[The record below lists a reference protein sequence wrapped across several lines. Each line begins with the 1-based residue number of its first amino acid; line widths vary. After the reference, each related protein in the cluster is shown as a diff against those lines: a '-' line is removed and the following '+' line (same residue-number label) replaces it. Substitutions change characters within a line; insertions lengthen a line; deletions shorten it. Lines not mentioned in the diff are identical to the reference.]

1 MKYKYIFGPV
11 PSRRLGVSLGVDLL
25 KEKICNFNCVYCE
38 CGVSNKL
45 FNERKEYVS
54 INEVLNEIK
63 DYLNKGNYLDFITFS
78 GNGEPALH
86 SKIGYLIKELKKIT
100 STKICV
106 ITNSTLLNEKEVREE
121 IMQADIIMP
130 SLDAVSED
138 IFRKIDRAS
147 SKIKL
152 SDIKD
157 GIKKL
162 SEEYKGKI
170 WLEIFFIEGL
180 NDTKEELDKFIEY
193 LKDIKVDRIQ
203 LNSLDRPAPEKWVK
217 AMSLNRLEEIK
228 DYFSKELK
236 NVEIIKKYK
245 NKEDILGYTKDIEN
259 FILELIDRRPST
271 FEDMKEILKIQEI
284 ELNKYLEYLENNKMI
299 KKVIE
304 NRGIF
309 YKKILTKNND

>member
-11 PSRRLGVSLGVDLL
+11 PSRRLKISLGVDLL

-38 CGVSNKL
+38 CGASDKL
-45 FNERKEYVS
+45 FNERKKYTP
-54 INEVLNEIK
+54 INEVLAEIK
-63 DYLNKGNYLDFITFS
+63 DYLEKGNYLDFITFS
-78 GNGEPALH
+78 GNGEPTLH
-86 SKIGYLIKELKKIT
+86 SEIGYLIKEIKKIT
-100 STKICV
+100 NTKICV
-106 ITNSTLLNEKEVREE
+106 ITNSSLLNKKNIREE

-130 SLDAVSED
+130 SLDAISENV
-138 IFRKIDRAS
+138 FRKIDRAS

-152 SDIKD
+152 LDIKE

-193 LKDIKVDRIQ
+193 LKEIKINRIQ

-217 AMSLNRLEEIK
+217 AMKLNRLEEIK
-228 DYFSKELK
+228 KYFSKELK

-245 NKEDILGYTKDIEN
+245 TKEDIFGYTKNIEN

-271 FEDMKEILKIQEI
+271 FEDMKEILKIEDT
-284 ELNKYLEYLENNKMI
+284 ELNKYLEYLENKKEI

-309 YKKILTKNND
+309 YKKNIDKKY